1 MTIRDFDILVA
12 GAGPVGQIAAV
23 ALAKGGFSVALAGPR
38 PADDRRTT
46 ALMAPA
52 LDFLASLGLEEFPA
66 DKTAPLTTMRILDAT
81 RRLVRARPV
90 TFRASEIGAESFGTN
105 VPNVV
110 LNELLDGLVR
120 EQASIMRFEE
130 IVSEWLPGEASN
142 SATLESGKMLGA
154 KLVVAADGRNSPA
167 RAAAGIAVSRRDYPQ
182 SALVLNF
189 RHSRG
194 HGFVS
199 TEFHTE
205 TGPFTQVP
213 LPGDRSSLVWV
224 VTPDDAKRLATLDDS
239 ELSRL
244 VEDEMQSMLGRVE
257 VEPGRQ
263 IFPLSASLPAT
274 IAAGRTML
282 VGEAAHVLPPIG
294 AQGMNLGIRD
304 VAELSRVVS
313 DHRDDPG
320 AEPALAAYR
329 SARRIDVL
337 ARSGAVDLLN
347 RSLLSDLLP
356 AQIARS
362 AGLGLMAG
370 IPPLR
375 EFVMREGLLPG
386 SGWAKLGSSV
396 REKVGRQKA

>member
-1 MTIRDFDILVA
+1 MTTREFDILVA

-23 ALAKGGFSVALAGPR
+23 ALAQAGFSVALAGPR
-38 PADDRRTT
+38 PAADRRTT
-46 ALMAPA
+46 ALMVPA
-52 LDFLASLGLEEFPA
+52 LEFLAGLGLEKFPA
-66 DKTAPLTTMRILDAT
+66 DTTAPLNTMRIIDAT

-90 TFRASEIGAESFGTN
+90 TFRASEIGAETFGTN
-105 VPNVV
+105 IPNVV
-110 LNELLDGLVR
+110 LNELLDGIVR
-120 EQASIMRFEE
+120 EQASIARFEE
-130 IVSEWLPGEASN
+130 IVADWKPGDAAN
-142 SATLESGKMLGA
+142 RAALESGAMLSGR
-154 KLVVAADGRNSPA
+154 LVIAADGRNSPA
-167 RAAAGIAVSRRDYPQ
+167 RAAAGIAVSRRGYPQ

-205 TGPFTQVP
+205 SGPFTQVP

-244 VEDEMQSMLGRVE
+244 IEDEMQSMLGRVE

-274 IAAGRTML
+274 IAANRTAL

-304 VAELSRVVS
+304 VAELARIATE
-313 DHRDDPG
+313 HRADPG

-329 SARRIDVL
+329 AARRVDVL
-337 ARSGAVDLLN
+337 ARSGTVDLLN

-386 SGWAKLGSSV
+386 SGWAKLGSAV
-396 REKVGRQKA
+396 REKIGRQKA

>member
-1 MTIRDFDILVA
+1 MTIRDFDILLA

-66 DKTAPLTTMRILDAT
+66 DETAPLTTMRIIDAT

-90 TFRASEIGAESFGTN
+90 TFRATEIGAESFGTN

-110 LNELLDGLVR
+110 LNELLDMLVR
-120 EQASIMRFEE
+120 ERPEIQRFEE

-142 SATLESGKMLGA
+142 GATLESGKMLGA

-167 RAAAGIAVSRRDYPQ
+167 REAAGIAVSRRDYPQ